1 MKPAFQEQNRAL
13 TLNLQL
19 SQLLLHVG
27 AGKHEHRRWWHSRA
41 RTFQPQALYWSPQG
55 SSFGNG
61 SVHATNHGRQASIS
75 HFCVTFLL
83 STTSQQNKPLC
94 CSYSQGSLVWRI
106 WEHVCESPAQRDT
119 KSIAVRRQEPS
130 YICSQ
135 HISTPVQAVQN
146 HPHLLLPQ
154 RTASTAHYVL
164 PKQPE
169 LLTQIPAKAPTP
181 EQR

>member
-1 MKPAFQEQNRAL
+1 MALQSKDIPAPGTVPEC
-13 TLNLQL
+13 
-19 SQLLLHVG
+19 
-27 AGKHEHRRWWHSRA
+27 SR
-41 RTFQPQALYWSPQG
+41 QQG

-61 SVHATNHGRQASIS
+61 NVHATNHGRQASIS

-83 STTSQQNKPLC
+83 PTTSQQNKPLC
-94 CSYSQGSLVWRI
+94 CSYSQGSLVWRT

-146 HPHLLLPQ
+146 HLHLLLPQ
-154 RTASTAHYVL
+154 RAASTAHYVL
-164 PKQPE
+164 PKQHE

-181 EQR
+181 EQH

>member
-1 MKPAFQEQNRAL
+1 MALQSKDIPAPGTVPEC
-13 TLNLQL
+13 
-19 SQLLLHVG
+19 
-27 AGKHEHRRWWHSRA
+27 SR
-41 RTFQPQALYWSPQG
+41 QQG

-61 SVHATNHGRQASIS
+61 NVHATNHGRQASIS

-83 STTSQQNKPLC
+83 PTTSQQNKPLC
-94 CSYSQGSLVWRI
+94 CSYSQGSLVWRT

-154 RTASTAHYVL
+154 RAASTAHYVL

-181 EQR
+181 EQH

>member
-1 MKPAFQEQNRAL
+1 MVALQSKDIPAPGTVPEC
-13 TLNLQL
+13 
-19 SQLLLHVG
+19 
-27 AGKHEHRRWWHSRA
+27 SR
-41 RTFQPQALYWSPQG
+41 QQG

-61 SVHATNHGRQASIS
+61 NVHATNHGRQASIS

-83 STTSQQNKPLC
+83 PTTSQQNKPLC
-94 CSYSQGSLVWRI
+94 CSYSQGSLVWRT

-146 HPHLLLPQ
+146 HLHLLLPQ
-154 RTASTAHYVL
+154 RAASTAHYVL

-181 EQR
+181 EQH

>member
-1 MKPAFQEQNRAL
+1 MALQSKDIPAPGTVPEC
-13 TLNLQL
+13 
-19 SQLLLHVG
+19 
-27 AGKHEHRRWWHSRA
+27 SR
-41 RTFQPQALYWSPQG
+41 QQG

-61 SVHATNHGRQASIS
+61 NVHATNHGRQASIS

-83 STTSQQNKPLC
+83 PTTSHQNKPLC
-94 CSYSQGSLVWRI
+94 CSYSQGSLVWRT

-146 HPHLLLPQ
+146 HLHLLLPQ
-154 RTASTAHYVL
+154 RAASTAHYVL

-181 EQR
+181 EQH

>member
-1 MKPAFQEQNRAL
+1 MALQSKDIPAPGTVLEC
-13 TLNLQL
+13 
-19 SQLLLHVG
+19 
-27 AGKHEHRRWWHSRA
+27 SR
-41 RTFQPQALYWSPQG
+41 QQG

-61 SVHATNHGRQASIS
+61 NVHATNHGRQASIS

-83 STTSQQNKPLC
+83 PTTSQQNKPLC
-94 CSYSQGSLVWRI
+94 CSYSQGSLVWRT

-146 HPHLLLPQ
+146 HLHLLLPQ
-154 RTASTAHYVL
+154 RAASTAHYVL

-181 EQR
+181 EQH

>member
-1 MKPAFQEQNRAL
+1 MALQSKDIPAPGTVPEC
-13 TLNLQL
+13 
-19 SQLLLHVG
+19 
-27 AGKHEHRRWWHSRA
+27 SR
-41 RTFQPQALYWSPQG
+41 QQG

-61 SVHATNHGRQASIS
+61 NVHATNHGRQASIS

-83 STTSQQNKPLC
+83 PTTSQQNKPLC
-94 CSYSQGSLVWRI
+94 CSYSQGSLVWRT

-146 HPHLLLPQ
+146 HLHLLLPQ
-154 RTASTAHYVL
+154 RAASTAHYVL

-181 EQR
+181 EQH